1 MKIGRAL
8 LQYGDVS
15 YAMVILAAV
24 KWVWNK
30 HGEAICAF
38 GALHWGKSVLASLT
52 SVDACAIA
60 EA

>member
-1 MKIGRAL
+1 MQIGRTL

-30 HGEAICAF
+30 HGEAIRAF
-38 GALHWGKSVLASLT
+38 GALHWGKSVLFSETVA
-52 SVDACAIA
+52 DAGTIA